1 MKKIS
6 AVILTAV
13 MLFEQCSFTYAAEI
27 NALPETEEPL
37 MYAEISENMIGGY
50 RPGDLDY
57 NTPVYNSGIS
67 TYVNI
72 PSAYQSEASEYLSTR
87 NQNPYGTCWAF
98 STIGCAEFDVFN
110 KGLANASVDLS
121 ELQLVY
127 YTFNS
132 VLDPLGGT
140 AGDLARF
147 HNSSGRNF
155 LNYGGNYE
163 YAARRLAQWSG
174 VTKESYVPYSQAYN
188 ASNSG
193 LPDEYAYDHNS
204 FLLNNAYIINIKNN
218 ADDVKTAIMQH
229 GAVGI
234 MYFHN
239 SQSMVWS
246 DTKNAWTYYDSVK
259 NGGGHAVMAVG
270 WDDNFSKDNFPGEN
284 KPSSNGAWLVR
295 NSWGTYASY
304 FWMSYETVSLGTS
317 AWVFDFGSAQDY
329 DNNYQSDGGLSTY
342 YDTFYTNSANVFE
355 VRNKANVASET
366 LKSVQLSFSHQANVG
381 FIIDIYTNLRDK
393 RNPLSGNKQ
402 SQATTIGQTAY
413 AGIYTIELENPVIL
427 NPGTYFS
434 VVVSVNKNSLDYEQG
449 IVFKDGETAVWEC
462 PAVSD
467 NNSFYSTDG
476 RYFHTWPFGNYCIK
490 ALTSNNTESFHTC
503 TFNQNVADDRALKT
517 AADCLNDAVYY
528 KSCVCGTI
536 SSSETFISFGTA
548 LGHRWNGGVTTKEP
562 TCTGQGKKTYT
573 CTACKATRQE
583 SIAAKGHGETIVRN
597 QKAATCTEAGYT
609 GDAYCKLCDTKL
621 STGHT
626 IPSYGH
632 SWSGWT
638 KVDETNHKRVCTN
651 NTAHMESAAHRWN
664 GGVITRES
672 TCTGQGIKTYT
683 CTDCGVARQE
693 SIAAKGHGETVVRNQ
708 KAATCTET
716 GYTGDSYCQICN
728 AKIYDGSVINA
739 LDHSFGT
746 WYTSQNSTAV
756 SEGQIKRD
764 CTRCGHTEIQAT
776 ARLVPTGRMNAA
788 NNLPLKIKQS
798 VTLKVT
804 DMAVGD
810 YVSSWTSSNVKIV
823 KVNGTGKITGIKK
836 GSAKITATLA
846 SGKTITITV
855 KVQKGKV
862 KTSAVAVNTRKV
874 TLKVGQKYQLIAN
887 RAPITSSDKISY
899 SSKKSKIAAVSKTG
913 KITAKKTGTTTITV
927 KSGKKSVKVTVK
939 VVKQ

>member
-1 MKKIS
+1 
-6 AVILTAV
+6 

-37 MYAEISENMIGGY
+37 MYAEISDNMIGGY

-246 DTKNAWTYYDSVK
+246 DMKNAWTYYDSVK

-381 FIIDIYTNLRDK
+381 YIIDIYTNLRDK

-449 IVFKDGETAVWEC
+449 IVFKDGETLVWEC

-490 ALTSNNTESFHTC
+490 ALTSNNT
-503 TFNQNVADDRALKT
+503 
-517 AADCLNDAVYY
+517 
-528 KSCVCGTI
+528 
-536 SSSETFISFGTA
+536 
-548 LGHRWNGGVTTKEP
+548 
-562 TCTGQGKKTYT
+562 
-573 CTACKATRQE
+573 
-583 SIAAKGHGETIVRN
+583 
-597 QKAATCTEAGYT
+597 
-609 GDAYCKLCDTKL
+609 
-621 STGHT
+621 
-626 IPSYGH
+626 
-632 SWSGWT
+632 
-638 KVDETNHKRVCTN
+638 
-651 NTAHMESAAHRWN
+651 
-664 GGVITRES
+664 
-672 TCTGQGIKTYT
+672 
-683 CTDCGVARQE
+683 
-693 SIAAKGHGETVVRNQ
+693 
-708 KAATCTET
+708 
-716 GYTGDSYCQICN
+716 
-728 AKIYDGSVINA
+728 
-739 LDHSFGT
+739 
-746 WYTSQNSTAV
+746 
-756 SEGQIKRD
+756 
-764 CTRCGHTEIQAT
+764 
-776 ARLVPTGRMNAA
+776 
-788 NNLPLKIKQS
+788 
-798 VTLKVT
+798 
-804 DMAVGD
+804 
-810 YVSSWTSSNVKIV
+810 
-823 KVNGTGKITGIKK
+823 
-836 GSAKITATLA
+836 
-846 SGKTITITV
+846 
-855 KVQKGKV
+855 
-862 KTSAVAVNTRKV
+862 
-874 TLKVGQKYQLIAN
+874 
-887 RAPITSSDKISY
+887 
-899 SSKKSKIAAVSKTG
+899 
-913 KITAKKTGTTTITV
+913 
-927 KSGKKSVKVTVK
+927 
-939 VVKQ
+939 